1 MSRNIKTI
9 LSLLVVFSTAFS
21 GVTKA
26 AVTAHTLLNDVVY
39 FADTDT
45 DRPFILR
52 YDVANEE
59 QLSSLSLD
67 TPPTAISSDS
77 SGVYVAQGNTLSR
90 LVFSGDVVT
99 STVLHNFPADVLQ
112 IVPAVDFLLVVSG
125 SPKQTVYVLNQVD
138 GDIEDKI
145 EFAEDD
151 YGVIEGIH
159 YDADNGH
166 IIIKFTA
173 AVNDSVFI
181 VASYDGLGRIT
192 GSDKFPDGNI
202 ATFTAP
208 NFFGDFGLIVGSLG
222 EVAEFGA
229 TGVELR
235 SPDINKDNPLTLTH
249 DNDKFYS
256 AGTVTAVFED
266 TGSIILAT
274 SIDNACHSFNG
285 GTRFR
290 VIEDVPAGLTEGIVF
305 DSANVV
311 HTIAK
316 FGSDDFLL
324 FSGAAE
330 ALVVEKMTELT
341 NPTFYGSTILDPL
354 TVNFTPVQK
363 LSAVGKDGDVL
374 HMHVDASC
382 DHQLVSWQ
390 LSAQSYLPTVVNL
403 QINTPIDTSYS
414 VAKNQFWVLN
424 NRAKDFYLRMVD
436 FEDVVPVSVDIV
448 GFEGAEGQASQV
460 VATDDYAVLRYK
472 IETEEHVAIINLD
485 SGDTIT
491 DDVTLDKSWDVAVWD
506 AVNSRIYYLSDSKL
520 FSREL
525 VGAILDDD
533 ALQSPDY
540 GNTQPASTSSEIV
553 VSANGDFLIVGGGRY
568 DTGSLIWL
576 DSIGEDEDDKVAD
589 VAAWSSASTVY
600 AFNSGGDSALE
611 EWSLSLGGDDHFELL
626 TETSLSGTDPSNNN
640 TLLFPMM
647 QGGSLVP
654 LTVTVNSAS
663 TLTYKTQGDNAIS
676 VSLGGGGSAGSGSDV
691 EPGTGTDSGSGT
703 TSGTDSSQQAEP
715 LGGTGGGS
723 IDYIYLLLLT
733 LGFAVRLRK
742 LN

>member
-1 MSRNIKTI
+1 MKTI

-39 FADTDT
+39 FADSDA

-90 LVFSGDVVT
+90 LVFSGNVAT
-99 STVLHNFPADVLQ
+99 RTVLHNFPADVLQ
-112 IVPAVDFLLVVSG
+112 IVPAGDFLLVVSG
-125 SPKQTVYVLNQVD
+125 SPKQTVYVLKQD
-138 GDIEDKI
+138 GGDIEGET

-151 YGVIEGIH
+151 YGLIEGIH
-159 YDADNGH
+159 HDNDNDH
-166 IIIKFTA
+166 IIIKFSA
-173 AVNDSVFI
+173 AINDSVFI
-181 VASYDGLGRIT
+181 VASYNDSTGVIT
-192 GSDKFPDGNI
+192 ELDKFPDGNI
-202 ATFTAP
+202 TTFTTP

-235 SPDINKDNPLTLTH
+235 SPDINKDNPITLEH
-249 DNDKFYS
+249 GNDEFYS

-266 TGSIILAT
+266 ADNIILAT
-274 SIDNACHSFNG
+274 AIDNACHSFNG

-290 VIEDVPAGLTEGIVF
+290 VIDNVPLGLTEGIVF

-311 HTIAK
+311 HTIVA
-316 FGSDDFLL
+316 FGGSDFLL

-330 ALVVEKMTELT
+330 ALVVEKRTELT
-341 NPTFYGSTILDPL
+341 APTLYGSTVLDPL
-354 TVNFTPVQK
+354 AVNFTPVQK

-374 HMHVDASC
+374 HMHVDATC

-390 LSAQSYLPTVVNL
+390 LSTQSYLPTVVNL

-414 VAKNQFWVLN
+414 VNENQFWVLN
-424 NRAKDFYLRMVD
+424 NRTKDFYLRMVD
-436 FEDVVPVSVDIV
+436 FEDDDPVSVGITGFSGIV
-448 GFEGAEGQASQV
+448 GQASQV
-460 VATDDYAVLRYK
+460 VATDSYAVLRYQ
-472 IETEEHVAIINLD
+472 IEAVEYVAVISLD
-485 SGDTIT
+485 TKLAISN
-491 DDVTLDKSWDVAVWD
+491 DVTLDKSWDVAAWD
-506 AVNSRIYYLSDSKL
+506 AANGRIYYLSDGKL

-525 VGAILDDD
+525 VGAILDD
-533 ALQSPDY
+533 AFQSPDY
-540 GNTQPASTSSEIV
+540 GITQPASTSSEIV
-553 VSANGDFLIVGGGRY
+553 VSADGDFLIVGGGRY
-568 DTGSLIWL
+568 DTASLNWL
-576 DSIGEDEDDKVAD
+576 DSIGNDEDNEVAD

-600 AFNSGGDSALE
+600 AFNSGGNSALE

-626 TETSLSGTDPSNNN
+626 TETSLSADSSNNN

-647 QGGSLVP
+647 QGGLLVP

-691 EPGTGTDSGSGT
+691 ESGTGTDSGSDT
-703 TSGTDSSQQAEP
+703 TSGTDSSQPAEP

-723 IDYIYLLLLT
+723 IDYVYILLLT

-742 LN
+742 LS